1 MTPIEPTS
9 GPFKLSVATQ
19 VDRPSAGR
27 SRWPTWVVLGIGIF
41 LGSFWMIFGFLS
53 AIGTKLWWHYPVV
66 LAPGAAILFL
76 VLMARRVPLPYGT
89 ALSVLGLLPLGLAWL
104 RGGAW
109 LGALLLGLPLTAVG
123 LAFVLLR
130 DQFSSRRSTG

>member
-1 MTPIEPTS
+1 MTPVEPSS
-9 GPFKLSVATQ
+9 GPFKLSMASQ
-19 VDRPSAGR
+19 VPQPPAGHR
-27 SRWPTWVVLGIGIF
+27 RWLPMLVLGIGIF

-76 VLMARRVPLPYGT
+76 VLMARRVPLPYGS
-89 ALSVLGLLPLGLAWL
+89 ALSALGLLPMILAWL

-109 LGALLLGLPLTAVG
+109 LGALLLGLPLIGVG
-123 LAFVLLR
+123 LAFILLR
-130 DQFSSRRSTG
+130 DRFSPVER